1 VRSTVIQKTITMR
14 KSGRAYHLTVSSWR
28 PSRSEEEF
36 EVGSRTFDR
45 AAVGQTVTVEL
56 HNGFFGLPWSGGI
69 SPE

>member
-1 VRSTVIQKTITMR
+1 MLPEEEPRVKYIIS
-14 KSGRAYHLTVSSWR
+14 
-28 PSRSEEEF
+28 EEF